1 MSTIQ
6 QNLQDVRNRIAAAA
20 RNCERSPEEITL
32 LAVSKTKPV
41 AAIEEAIAAGQHAF
55 GENYVQEGVDKIHYF
70 AGNPEL
76 EWHFIGP
83 LQSNK
88 SRLVAENFAWC
99 HTVDRL
105 KIAKRLSEQRPAD
118 MPALNV
124 LIQVNISDEQ
134 SKSGIQLAELPDLA
148 AGIHGLPNLKL
159 RGLMAIPAPESDFQ
173 RQLAVFQQM
182 NQAFLTLKQ
191 RYPEIDTLSMGMTD
205 DMAAAISAGSNLVRI
220 GTAIFGARDY
230 GSTAPAQA

>member
-1 MSTIQ
+1 MSIIE
-6 QNLQDVRNRIAAAA
+6 QNLQDVRAKIAAAA
-20 RNCERSPEEITL
+20 RNCGRSPEEVTL

-41 AAIEEAIAAGQHAF
+41 SAIEEAIAAEQYAF

-70 AGNPEL
+70 AESAHASQL

-105 KIAKRLSEQRPAD
+105 KIAQRLSAQRPPE
-118 MPALNV
+118 MPALNI

-134 SKSGIQLAELPDLA
+134 SKSGIALAELPALTA
-148 AGIHGLPNLKL
+148 SISELPHLHL
-159 RGLMAIPAPESDFQ
+159 RGLMAIPAPETDYQ
-173 RQLAVFQQM
+173 RQLAVFEQM
-182 NQAFLTLKQ
+182 NQAFLTLKTS
-191 RYPEIDTLSMGMTD
+191 YPQMDTLSMGMTD
-205 DMAAAISAGSNLVRI
+205 DMAAAIAAGSTLVRI
-220 GTAIFGARDY
+220 GTAIFGSRA
-230 GSTAPAQA
+230 

>member
-1 MSTIQ
+1 MSTIE
-6 QNLQDVRNRIAAAA
+6 QNLQDVRAKIAAAA
-20 RNCERSPEEITL
+20 RNCGRSPEEVTL

-41 AAIEEAIAAGQHAF
+41 SAIEEAIAAGQYAF

-70 AGNPEL
+70 AESAHASQL

-105 KIAKRLSEQRPAD
+105 KIAQRLSAQRPPE
-118 MPALNV
+118 MPALNI

-134 SKSGIQLAELPDLA
+134 SKSGITLAELPALA
-148 AGIHGLPNLKL
+148 ASVSELPHLHL
-159 RGLMAIPAPESDFQ
+159 RGLMAIPAPETDYQ
-173 RQLAVFQQM
+173 LQLAVFEQM
-182 NQAFLTLKQ
+182 NQAFLTLKAS
-191 RYPEIDTLSMGMTD
+191 YPQMDTLSMGMTD
-205 DMAAAISAGSNLVRI
+205 DMVAAIAAGSTLVRI
-220 GTAIFGARDY
+220 GTAIFGSRA
-230 GSTAPAQA
+230 

>member
-20 RNCERSPEEITL
+20 QGCARAPEEVTL

-41 AAIEEAIAAGQHAF
+41 AAIAEAIAAGQRTF
-55 GENYVQEGVDKIHYF
+55 GENYVQEGVDKVQHF
-70 AGNPEL
+70 AALPEGATL

-88 SRLVAENFAWC
+88 SRLVAEHFAWC

-105 KIAKRLSEQRPAD
+105 RIAQRLSDQRPAD
-118 MPALNV
+118 MPPINV
-124 LIQVNISDEQ
+124 LIQINISDEQ
-134 SKSGIQLAELPDLA
+134 SKSGIVLAELPALA
-148 AGIHGLPNLKL
+148 EAVVALPNVRL
-159 RGLMAIPAPESDFQ
+159 RGLMAIPAPQEDYQS
-173 RQLAVFQQM
+173 QLAVFRQM
-182 NQAFLTLKQ
+182 HDAFLALQ
-191 RYPEIDTLSMGMTD
+191 QHYPQVDTLSMGMTD
-205 DMAAAISAGSNLVRI
+205 DMTAAVTAGSTLVRI

-230 GSTAPAQA
+230 SQS

>member
-6 QNLQDVRNRIAAAA
+6 QNLQDVRSRIAAAA
-20 RNCERSPEEITL
+20 QSCARNPAEVTL

-41 AAIEEAIAAGQHAF
+41 AAIAEAISAGQRAF
-55 GENYVQEGVDKIHYF
+55 GENYVQEGVDKIQHF
-70 AGNPEL
+70 RQLPQGAEL

-105 KIAKRLSEQRPAD
+105 RIAQRLSAQRPAG
-118 MPALNV
+118 MAPLNV
-124 LIQVNISDEQ
+124 LIQINISDES
-134 SKSGIQLAELPDLA
+134 SKSGIVLAELPALA
-148 AGIHGLPNLKL
+148 QAVTALPHLRL
-159 RGLMAIPAPESDFQ
+159 RGLMAIPAVETDYQ

-182 NQAFLTLKQ
+182 NDAFLQLKQ
-191 RYPEIDTLSMGMTD
+191 HYPQVDTLSMGMTD
-205 DMAAAISAGSNLVRI
+205 DMAAAIAAGSTLVRI

-230 GSTAPAQA
+230 SQA

>member
-1 MSTIQ
+1 MSTIE
-6 QNLQDVRNRIAAAA
+6 QNLQDVRAKIAAAA
-20 RNCERSPEEITL
+20 RNCGRSPEEVTL

-41 AAIEEAIAAGQHAF
+41 SAIEEAIAAGQYAF

-70 AGNPEL
+70 AESAHASLL

-105 KIAKRLSEQRPAD
+105 KIAQRLSAQRPPE
-118 MPALNV
+118 MPALNI

-134 SKSGIQLAELPDLA
+134 SKSGITLAELPALA
-148 AGIHGLPNLKL
+148 ASISELPHVHL
-159 RGLMAIPAPESDFQ
+159 RGLMAIPAPETDYQ
-173 RQLAVFQQM
+173 RQLAVFEQM
-182 NQAFLTLKQ
+182 NQAFLTLKAS
-191 RYPEIDTLSMGMTD
+191 YPQMDTLSMGMTD
-205 DMAAAISAGSNLVRI
+205 DMAAAIAAGSTLVRI
-220 GTAIFGARDY
+220 GTAIFGSRA
-230 GSTAPAQA
+230 